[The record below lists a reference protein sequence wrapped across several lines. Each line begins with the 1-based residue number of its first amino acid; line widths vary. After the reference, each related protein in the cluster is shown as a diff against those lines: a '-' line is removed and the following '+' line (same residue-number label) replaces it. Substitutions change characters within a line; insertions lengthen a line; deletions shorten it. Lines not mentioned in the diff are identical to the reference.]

1 MSIKTTS
8 DNVSVVAQAPRKP
21 RTSLGEMVNYYLRM
35 EPHLFK
41 EAVNTQFERIR
52 EEREATAEAAKE
64 REKNAPP
71 ASSDKLVL
79 YRCPH
84 CLPQLLS
91 VGFVQYVGLGC
102 ACWGKR
108 EAVPSLVMC

>member
-1 MSIKTTS
+1 
-8 DNVSVVAQAPRKP
+8 
-21 RTSLGEMVNYYLRM
+21 MVNYYLRM

-71 ASSDKLVL
+71 ASTDKSELVL
-79 YRCPH
+79 YRCPR
-84 CLPQLLS
+84 CLPQLTSAGPIEYIGLQLS
-91 VGFVQYVGLGC
+91 MLGLGV
-102 ACWGKR
+102 G
-108 EAVPSLVMC
+108 

>member
-1 MSIKTTS
+1 MS
-8 DNVSVVAQAPRKP
+8 
-21 RTSLGEMVNYYLRM
+21 YYLKM

-52 EEREATAEAAKE
+52 EEREATAEAARE

-71 ASSDKLVL
+71 ASTDKSELVL

-84 CLPQLLS
+84 CLLHRSTCRIPDDCPRMSALTLS
-91 VGFVQYVGLGC
+91 SVRGLVLPSILT
-102 ACWGKR
+102 GKSR
-108 EAVPSLVMC
+108 DLYHV

>member
-1 MSIKTTS
+1 MFCTAGSTMHISVISKSIA
-8 DNVSVVAQAPRKP
+8 NAAQAPRKP

-52 EEREATAEAAKE
+52 EEREATAEAARE

-71 ASSDKLVL
+71 ASTDKSELVL

-84 CLPQLLS
+84 CLLHKPTCRIPH
-91 VGFVQYVGLGC
+91 GC
-102 ACWGKR
+102 
-108 EAVPSLVMC
+108 P

>member
-1 MSIKTTS
+1 M
-8 DNVSVVAQAPRKP
+8 
-21 RTSLGEMVNYYLRM
+21 NYYLRM

-52 EEREATAEAAKE
+52 EEREATAEAARE

-71 ASSDKLVL
+71 ASTDKSELVL

-84 CLPQLLS
+84 CLLHEMTCRIPD
-91 VGFVQYVGLGC
+91 GC
-102 ACWGKR
+102 
-108 EAVPSLVMC
+108 P